1 MYYVY
6 NMREHMN
13 NTKIIFLNKNNLSD
27 YLIQDNDNYYKTFN
41 NNDMIVRNIKNINE
55 YYQIINKSVVD
66 SNDIIRNKIL
76 KCIKKIENKFNNK
89 NYEYFNGN
97 KFNNI
102 TWKIGFI
109 KGKLY
114 EEGLPHTRDQVI
126 ILPIEYVE
134 SINNDTLIRLLIHE
148 KIHVYQK
155 IYHDDIAIYLI
166 NNNFT
171 MVDNNININ
180 INNKRANPDMDDKLY
195 MDKDNNIY
203 YSQYNKNPKSI
214 MDVRYFPINESS
226 YEHPFEKMAYEIS
239 NY

>member
-1 MYYVY
+1 
-6 NMREHMN
+6 MREHMN

-155 IYHDDIAIYLI
+155 IYHDDI
-166 NNNFT
+166 
-171 MVDNNININ
+171 
-180 INNKRANPDMDDKLY
+180 
-195 MDKDNNIY
+195 
-203 YSQYNKNPKSI
+203 
-214 MDVRYFPINESS
+214 
-226 YEHPFEKMAYEIS
+226 
-239 NY
+239 

>member
-55 YYQIINKSVVD
+55 YYKMINKSVVD
-66 SNDIIRNKIL
+66 SNDTIKNKIL
-76 KCIKKIENKFNNK
+76 ECIKKIENKFNNK

-126 ILPIEYVE
+126 ILPIEYIE

-171 MVDNNININ
+171 MVDNN

-214 MDVRYFPINESS
+214 MDVRYFPINESL